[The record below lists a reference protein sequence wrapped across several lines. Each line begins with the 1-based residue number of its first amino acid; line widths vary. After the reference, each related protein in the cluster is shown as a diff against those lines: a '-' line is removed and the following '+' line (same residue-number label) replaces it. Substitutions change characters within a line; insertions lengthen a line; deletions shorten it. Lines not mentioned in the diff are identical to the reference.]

1 MPGMKGLMYLMLG
14 KTTTHYSSLGE
25 EDLLI
30 QGRWR
35 YGTQTFAQVIWPV
48 TQHVEYITTFTFP
61 HAVKALAL
69 NSLEREHIYTN
80 EMNYPLAFG
89 GNQKWHVVKSSLQ
102 WKCWEARTSMKL
114 AGKTAPGD
122 VGYSEHLSFYPLEMW
137 RGKAFWSEN
146 TKYCVTKVSWYLY

>member
-1 MPGMKGLMYLMLG
+1 MPGMKRLMYLMLG

-35 YGTQTFAQVIWPV
+35 HGTQTFAQVIWPV

-61 HAVKALAL
+61 HAVQALAL
-69 NSLEREHIYTN
+69 NSLEQEHIYTN

-89 GNQKWHVVKSSLQ
+89 GNQKWHELTCTVRSQVFPAMKVLGSKDLDEIGREDGS
-102 WKCWEARTSMKL
+102 WRCW
-114 AGKTAPGD
+114 P
-122 VGYSEHLSFYPLEMW
+122 
-137 RGKAFWSEN
+137 
-146 TKYCVTKVSWYLY
+146 